1 MEIFITGIGT
11 DVGKTIASAVFVK
24 ALQADY
30 FKPIQAGDLD
40 YSDTDKVK
48 ELADSKK
55 SKFYSNAYALQTP
68 MSPHA
73 AADIDEIKID
83 IDKIKRPETDR
94 HLIIE
99 GAGGLLVPINQHN
112 CIIDLIKKTDKVIL
126 VSRHYLGSIN
136 HTLLSHQLLQQRNI
150 DHEIVFIGEENSTTE
165 SIIQEMTGKSPIG
178 RIPQLK
184 YINPETIASI
194 ADMLKNDIIDK
205 LQINPKR

>member
-11 DVGKTIASAVFVK
+11 DVGKTIVSAVFVK

-30 FKPIQAGDLD
+30 FKPIQAGDLH

-48 ELADSKK
+48 ELADSQK
-55 SKFYSNAYALQTP
+55 SKFYANAYALQTP

-83 IDKIKRPETDR
+83 IDQIQRPETDH

-150 DHEIVFIGEENSTTE
+150 DYEIVFIGDEHPTTE
-165 SIIQEMTGKSPIG
+165 SIIERMTGKTPIG
-178 RIPQLK
+178 RIPLLK
-184 YINPETIASI
+184 DINSKTIASK
-194 ADMLKNDIIDK
+194 ADMLRKNIIDK
-205 LQINPKR
+205 LLINPEL

>member
-11 DVGKTIASAVFVK
+11 DVGKTIVSAVFVK

-48 ELADSKK
+48 ELADSKT
-55 SKFYSNAYALQTP
+55 SKFYPNAYALQTP
-68 MSPHA
+68 MSPHT
-73 AADIDEIKID
+73 AADIDKIKID
-83 IDKIKRPETDR
+83 IDQIQRPETDH

-112 CIIDLIKKTDKVIL
+112 CIIDLVKKTDKVIL

-136 HTLLSHQLLQQRNI
+136 HTLLSYQLLQQRNI
-150 DHEIVFIGEENSTTE
+150 DYEIVFVGEENSTTE

-184 YINPETIASI
+184 DINSNTIAST

>member
-1 MEIFITGIGT
+1 MDIFITGIGT
-11 DVGKTIASAVFVK
+11 DVGKTIVSSVFVK

-30 FKPIQAGDLD
+30 FKPIQAGDLH

-48 ELADSKK
+48 ELADSQK
-55 SKFYSNAYALQTP
+55 SNFFSNAYALQTP

-83 IDKIKRPETDR
+83 IDQIQRPKTDH

-99 GAGGLLVPINQHN
+99 GAGGLLVPINQQN
-112 CIIDLIKKTDKVIL
+112 CIIDLVKKTDKVIL

-136 HTLLSHQLLQQRNI
+136 HTLLSHQLLRQKNI
-150 DHEIVFIGEENSTTE
+150 DYEIIFIGDENPTTE

-184 YINPETIASI
+184 DVNARTIALT
-194 ADMLKNDIIDK
+194 ADLLRNDIINK
-205 LQINPKR
+205 LQLNTK